1 MCGMAGKLEAMRH
14 SLRRYE
20 RILKKLAED
29 NVCGADNLHN
39 RTIEPRYEISWNSI
53 KRTELTTVF

>member
-1 MCGMAGKLEAMRH
+1 MV
-14 SLRRYE
+14 
-20 RILKKLAED
+20 KKLAED

-39 RTIEPRYEISWNSI
+39 RIIEPRYEISWNSI